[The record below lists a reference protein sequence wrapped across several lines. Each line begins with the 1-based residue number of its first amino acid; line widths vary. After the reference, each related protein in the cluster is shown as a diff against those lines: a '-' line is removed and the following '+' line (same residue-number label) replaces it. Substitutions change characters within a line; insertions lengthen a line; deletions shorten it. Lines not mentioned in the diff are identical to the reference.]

1 MLFELA
7 HPQWQ
12 LGGGR
17 SHDRVT
23 LEFRAT
29 RWNVVVPSPSSL
41 QDLGAALWD
50 LQQHLNPAYPGST
63 GDGLDP
69 SGLGMGGGGQQQHP
83 HENVNR
89 TGSASSSSSL
99 SGSYSSSALP
109 RRMLALPPS
118 FPDELNIL
126 QRLLPFPEEVAL
138 KLTET
143 EFQLFNSVPPIDYL
157 RYCTTDLTA
166 RHHHHHQASAA
177 GQSAGQQHQPSGHH
191 HHHQPFS
198 SSQQQSTNAQPA
210 ENGVPS
216 LIRRFNEVQQQQQ
229 SAPLFYSFV
238 RFCFFFYFFFLS
250 GCGRPISRPIKEKKK
265 KKVYTHGRQFVF
277 HFCPFD

>member
-1 MLFELA
+1 MLFEFGR
-7 HPQWQ
+7 PQWQ

-229 SAPLFYSFV
+229 QQSAPLFYSFV

-250 GCGRPISRPIKEKKK
+250 GCGRAISRPIKENKKS
-265 KKVYTHGRQFVF
+265 VHARPAVCVSFLSV
-277 HFCPFD
+277 

>member
-1 MLFELA
+1 
-7 HPQWQ
+7 
-12 LGGGR
+12 
-17 SHDRVT
+17 VT
-23 LEFRAT
+23 FEFRAT

-50 LQQHLNPAYPGST
+50 LQQHLNPAYPGT
-63 GDGLDP
+63 GDGSDP
-69 SGLGMGGGGQQQHP
+69 SGLGGGTP

-99 SGSYSSSALP
+99 SGGSSSSALP

-143 EFQLFNSVPPIDYL
+143 EYELFNSVPPIDYL

-166 RHHHHHQASAA
+166 R
-177 GQSAGQQHQPSGHH
+177 QQHQTSGQTGQPSGHH

-198 SSQQQSTNAQPA
+198 SSQQQSANAQPA

-216 LIRRFNEVQQQQQ
+216 LIRRFNEV
-229 SAPLFYSFV
+229 
-238 RFCFFFYFFFLS
+238 
-250 GCGRPISRPIKEKKK
+250 GKTTTTI
-265 KKVYTHGRQFVF
+265 
-277 HFCPFD
+277 

>member
-1 MLFELA
+1 M
-7 HPQWQ
+7 
-12 LGGGR
+12 GGGR

-23 LEFRAT
+23 FEFRAT

-50 LQQHLNPAYPGST
+50 LQQHLNPAYPGS
-63 GDGLDP
+63 GDGCDP
-69 SGLGMGGGGQQQHP
+69 SSLGGGGGG

-99 SGSYSSSALP
+99 SGGGSGNGSSALP

-143 EFQLFNSVPPIDYL
+143 EYELFNSVPPIDYL

-166 RHHHHHQASAA
+166 RQASA
-177 GQSAGQQHQPSGHH
+177 SGHNQ
-191 HHHQPFS
+191 HHHQPFTS
-198 SSQQQSTNAQPA
+198 SSQQQQQPANAQPA

-216 LIRRFNEVQQQQQ
+216 LIRRFNEVWNNNNNLGRYFF
-229 SAPLFYSFV
+229 LFSLCV
-238 RFCFFFYFFFLS
+238 FFFIMGRLWPRPRRKKKGPACARSSFFFSLANYLQ
-250 GCGRPISRPIKEKKK
+250 K
-265 KKVYTHGRQFVF
+265 FF
-277 HFCPFD
+277 